1 MEKIH
6 KKKIKNIS
14 FIALVFFGG
23 LLILAGCGNKI
34 KRQMEKA
41 INYINSGQYSEAKK
55 ELETILKE
63 DSSDSE
69 TNSEANI
76 LISIINSF
84 EDAKKLYENKEYN
97 KANEEI
103 SKIPNEYSNYNIKSD
118 VDDLKENINK
128 KLEEIKQIDNK
139 INELSKLINDGKLDD
154 ASKKIIEVKDKELT
168 ETQNKKLN
176 DLKEKLNKKIE
187 QKKTEE
193 KKKREEERKLKIEK
207 QKEENLKKNSS
218 NSKTTKNNK
227 VTNNTQNQKDI
238 QYVNK
243 KLGIQ
248 ITFPASWRGLYTIK
262 SYDNGIG
269 VFMKA
274 QEPYMYA
281 GEGFLFS
288 VTEYKSAEDAE
299 FKDTVGNKR
308 FVTAK
313 GKKYIIG
320 GPTDF
325 PIGDGEKNRA
335 LYLRLSKEKS
345 SVASTIKAIE

>member
-14 FIALVFFGG
+14 FIAIVFLGG

-41 INYINSGQYSEAKK
+41 INYINSGQYNEAKK

-154 ASKKIIEVKDKELT
+154 ASKKI
-168 ETQNKKLN
+168 N
-176 DLKEKLNKKIE
+176 DLKDKLNKKIE
-187 QKKTEE
+187 QKKAEE
-193 KKKREEERKLKIEK
+193 KKKREEERKLEIEK

-288 VTEYKSAEDAE
+288 VTEYKSSEDAE

-320 GPTDF
+320 GPTDV
-325 PIGDGEKNRA
+325 PIGYGEKNIE
-335 LYLRLSKEKS
+335 LYSKLNREKY